1 VALKAEKIKAP
12 KNEGNLVSMP
22 NQVSYDNVPFISNLE
37 HLGLSVGKD
46 EVSTSNALIEL
57 TKAIQSGAGEAK
69 NMTNRGMFGKN
80 MTNRGMFGKK
90 LPGNGFEK
98 KVVRHLYGNL

>member
-22 NQVSYDNVPFISNLE
+22 NQVSYDNVPFISDLE

-69 NMTNRGMFGKN
+69 KYDKQRDVW
-80 MTNRGMFGKK
+80 KK
-90 LPGNGFEK
+90 YDKQRDVWK
-98 KVVRHLYGNL
+98 KITRKRV